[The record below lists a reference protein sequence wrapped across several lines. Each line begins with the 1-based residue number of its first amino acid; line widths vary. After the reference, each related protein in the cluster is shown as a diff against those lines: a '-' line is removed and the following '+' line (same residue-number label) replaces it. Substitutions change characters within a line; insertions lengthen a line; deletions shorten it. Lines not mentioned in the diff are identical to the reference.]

1 MPEVVRV
8 AARQLRLNGMG
19 VGTEKTFFK
28 VYVAGFYLE
37 RKTTDARTAITSDQV
52 KRIALVMLRDVSRQK
67 FVQAVEKGMVLNSG
81 PAISTLRARLNV
93 LEESLPA
100 LKKGDILDFTYIPGT
115 GTLVRGQGRELT
127 IPGKD
132 FADALLSVWLGPKA
146 ANSVLRQA
154 LLSGVVAPS

>member
-1 MPEVVRV
+1 MNRRIHLATVTICCALTCSIAIIQARDLAGVSMPEVVRV
-8 AARQLRLNGMG
+8 AVRQLRLNGMG

-28 VYVAGFYLE
+28 VYVVGFYLE

-52 KRIALVMLRDVSRQK
+52 KRIALTMLRDVSRQK

-115 GTLVRGQGRELT
+115 GTLVRGQAE
-127 IPGKD
+127 
-132 FADALLSVWLGPKA
+132 S
-146 ANSVLRQA
+146 
-154 LLSGVVAPS
+154 